1 MTAKPWDFG
10 FTRLIGARVTAPF
23 AFKGMPPRYR
33 TLPPRYAAPPPR
45 ALPAPKLA
53 DGFYRSPEWR
63 GLAAAVKRE
72 RGARCQRCGSGHR
85 VIADHVIELRDGGA
99 PLDAS
104 NLELLCQACHN
115 AKTAT
120 ARARRSGLGGTA

>member
-1 MTAKPWDFG
+1 MQYTVFDTPILRPLLA
-10 FTRLIGARVTAPF
+10 LVARVA
-23 AFKGMPPRYR
+23 
-33 TLPPRYAAPPPR
+33 PR

-99 PLDAS
+99 PLDATI
-104 NLELLCQACHN
+104 ER
-115 AKTAT
+115 AK
-120 ARARRSGLGGTA
+120 S